1 MIAALRALAGLGPVG
16 PVSSLWATDP
26 VGGPDGQPTYRNA
39 VAAWRPAG
47 PWASPRRALAALLA
61 IEQALGRQRRDR
73 WGPRRIDI
81 DLLAWDADRAAAA
94 LDRAARS
101 SLPRPDLPHPRAFER
116 SFVLVPWSEVAPDWR
131 DPRSGATV
139 ADAAAAAGW
148 GGVRPVAA
156 AEGARW
162 AAAVA
167 ELAGGHA
174 GAPGAASGP
183 R

>member
-1 MIAALRALAGLGPVG
+1 MIAALRALAALGAVG

-26 VGGPDGQPTYRNA
+26 VGGPEGQPTYRNA

-47 PWASPRRALAALLA
+47 AWASPRRALAALLA
-61 IEQALGRQRRDR
+61 IEQALGRERRDR
-73 WGPRRIDI
+73 WGPRRIDL
-81 DLLAWDADRAAAA
+81 DLLAWDADGAALA

-101 SLPRPDLPHPRAFER
+101 RLPRPDLPHPRAFER
-116 SFVLVPWSEVAPDWR
+116 PFVLVPWAEVAADWR

-139 ADAAAAAGW
+139 ADAAAAIGRAGVW
-148 GGVRPVAA
+148 PVASP
-156 AEGARW
+156 EGTRW

-167 ELAGGHA
+167 ALLAADA
-174 GAPGAASGP
+174 GAPGDATGP